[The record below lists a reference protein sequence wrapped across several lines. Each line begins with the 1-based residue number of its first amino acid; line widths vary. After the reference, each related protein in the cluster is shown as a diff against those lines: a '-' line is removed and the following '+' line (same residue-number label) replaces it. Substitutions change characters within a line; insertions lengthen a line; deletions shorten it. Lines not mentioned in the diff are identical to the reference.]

1 MIFIEIYQDQ
11 TYFQRALDGNT
22 FKITKLLFEKPTS
35 YQSGQYEPEE
45 LHKPVIFTIKT
56 DLGDEE
62 TIHLDLGYI
71 DYNTYR
77 RSLNTDT
84 DEKEVYLKR
93 FVLCSDNDRIVYNYS
108 SPIEKCYDKYAL
120 KNLEE
125 DLLKRTDYIH
135 QRIVKEI
142 ESNYKIQKIEEQF
155 K

>member
-1 MIFIEIYQDQ
+1 MIFIEIKQDQ

-45 LHKPVIFTIKT
+45 LHKPVILTIKT

-62 TIHLDLGYI
+62 TIHLDLGYS
-71 DYNTYR
+71 TYR
-77 RSLNTDT
+77 RSLDT
-84 DEKEVYLKR
+84 DEKIVYLKR

-108 SPIEKCYDKYAL
+108 SPIEKCYDKNAL

-125 DLLKRTDYIH
+125 DLLKRTEYIH